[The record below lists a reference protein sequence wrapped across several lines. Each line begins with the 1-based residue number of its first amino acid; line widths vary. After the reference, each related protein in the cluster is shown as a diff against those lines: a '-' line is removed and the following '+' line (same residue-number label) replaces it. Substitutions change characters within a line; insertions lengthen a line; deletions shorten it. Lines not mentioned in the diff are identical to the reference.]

1 MLSSVMAA
9 GIAGE
14 GRLVTVQAAL
24 VSVQAALVSVQAAQA
39 AGKSVPDGPSRTNA
53 VLVTVS
59 GARVTAIGAIAAN
72 LAIGAM
78 AANLAIGAMAANVA
92 IGHGAPAAGPGTS
105 VAAAGPGTSVAART
119 VTSGSVVAGRA
130 PSDRDATLGQI
141 RPRPRGPVTTGPG
154 DRGTAATVPR
164 VVTATSDGLP
174 VLRAAADRDPIQQRL
189 ATVRSAWT
197 SQKASRPTS

>member
-1 MLSSVMAA
+1 MAA

-14 GRLVTVQAAL
+14 GRLVTVQPAL
-24 VSVQAALVSVQAAQA
+24 VSVQAAPVRVQAAQA
-39 AGKSVPDGPSRTNA
+39 AGKSVPDGPSGTNA

-59 GARVTAIGAIAAN
+59 GARVTAIGAI
-72 LAIGAM
+72 

-174 VLRAAADRDPIQQRL
+174 VLRAAADRDPIQRRL